1 MIKVNLTRKE
11 HAILDVLWQTE
22 EPLCVADIIAINQK
36 LSKNTVSVLMRKL
49 LDSKIIYV
57 ADIRKNGK
65 TLAQYYRPVQ
75 TKDEFILSS
84 ITEKEALNIAVSFIQ
99 KEASDDELERLLE
112 LIEKQRTK

>member
-1 MIKVNLTRKE
+1 
-11 HAILDVLWQTE
+11 
-22 EPLCVADIIAINQK
+22 
-36 LSKNTVSVLMRKL
+36 MRKL

-99 KEASDDELERLLE
+99 KEASDDELEQLLE